1 LAWQIKNFTPSKF
14 VLKNIKHYA
23 FMMND
28 GKSGVEGGC
37 LFLLGGDGKISCF
50 VCSLSYGR
58 KGKLCVLGHQIV
70 K

>member
-1 LAWQIKNFTPSKF
+1 
-14 VLKNIKHYA
+14 
-23 FMMND
+23 MMND
-28 GKSGVEGGC
+28 GKNGVEGGC

-58 KGKLCVLGHQIV
+58 KGKLCVLGRQIV